1 MDIEVNLI
9 RRCKNYER
17 AAFDTLLKKYEGYLY
32 SICYG
37 FTQQREESLD
47 IMQEVYIKL
56 FRSISKFDE
65 KRPFLPWLK
74 RITVNTCINYH
85 RDKKTINQVSI
96 NGNTRGELALVN
108 SLASSDNTE
117 ENVIFWDTRET
128 IARCLQGLPD
138 NYRMAITLRYLE
150 NMSYDEIA
158 STLKQP
164 IGTVK
169 NSIHRA
175 RCLLKKNLEEYGV
188 LEV

>member
-1 MDIEVNLI
+1 MDIEVYLI
-9 RRCKNYER
+9 RRCKSYER

-37 FTQQREESLD
+37 FTHNREESLD
-47 IMQEVYIKL
+47 IMQEVYIKV
-56 FRSISKFDE
+56 FRSIPKFDE

-85 RDKKTINQVSI
+85 RDNKILNQVSI
-96 NGNTRGELALVN
+96 NGDARGEGALIN
-108 SLASSDNTE
+108 TLTSPDNTE
-117 ENVIFWDTRET
+117 EAAVFLDTRET

-150 NMSYDEIA
+150 SMSYDEIA
-158 STLKQP
+158 STLQQP
-164 IGTVK
+164 VGTVK

-175 RCLLKKNLEEYGV
+175 RGMLKKSLEEYGI